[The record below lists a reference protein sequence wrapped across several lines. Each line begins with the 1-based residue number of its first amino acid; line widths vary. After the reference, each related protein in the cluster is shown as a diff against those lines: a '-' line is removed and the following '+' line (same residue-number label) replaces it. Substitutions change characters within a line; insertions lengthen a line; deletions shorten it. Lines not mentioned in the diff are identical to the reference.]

1 MTDEDEPTD
10 TTDEETYTCEACGES
25 FESEAALERH
35 INDVGIV
42 D

>member
-1 MTDEDEPTD
+1 MTDEDA
-10 TTDEETYTCEACGES
+10 TTETSHEETFTCEACGES

-35 INDVGIV
+35 IKDEGIV